1 MLYIT
6 FFISYIIYILCYFN
20 YIIYIYSFSISK
32 IVTLYYIATVMRCAH
47 ALTKEACYAA
57 AFQPHAQLLHSHMSV
72 AVRIHADEDLPNA
85 LLGTEDTGHW
95 ETAGRVTGRLV
106 QDGARLIG
114 NSGHAQI
121 LFSQI
126 QPNQLNSKES
136 GQATASKWI
145 NGYTKQQC

>member
-1 MLYIT
+1 MY
-6 FFISYIIYILCYFN
+6 IYILYVILFIIN
-20 YIIYIYSFSISK
+20 IYIYIY
-32 IVTLYYIATVMRCAH
+32 LYIHSVFLKLLPYIATVMRCAH

-145 NGYTKQQC
+145 NGYTKQRC